1 MAKPQ
6 SALSRSARRVT
17 YGLLGAATLLLAPA
31 ALADDERRHDDSRD
45 EGDRDSDDERD
56 DSTTNIALDF
66 DFGAALDQPGT
77 KSGGGGALRIG
88 QELDLFLISLTPEI
102 GGSYHAFGG
111 DDETRIYGAFV
122 GGRLAIGKI
131 IEPSIFAHAGVARVQ
146 GFESRTAPTLDGGL
160 ALDFTLLPLIDLG
173 VHGAYNVMFP
183 RQDGSALEF
192 VTLGA
197 HAVLVL

>member
-1 MAKPQ
+1 MATPYP
-6 SALSRSARRVT
+6 SFVLRASC
-17 YGLLGAATLLLAPA
+17 GLFSAATLLIAPA
-31 ALADDERRHDDSRD
+31 VLADDEGHYSDSRD
-45 EGDRDSDDERD
+45 EGDRDESDGRD
-56 DSTTNIALDF
+56 DSNTNIALDF
-66 DFGAALDQPGT
+66 DFGAALDQAGT

-88 QELDLFLISLTPEI
+88 QELDLFLISLTPEL

-111 DDETRIYGAFV
+111 DDETRIYKGFL

-131 IEPSIFAHAGVARVQ
+131 VEPSIFAHAGVARVQ

-173 VHGAYNVMFP
+173 VHGAYNVILP
-183 RQDGSALEF
+183 RDDGSSLEF

-197 HAVLVL
+197 HAALVL

>member
-6 SALSRSARRVT
+6 LALFRSARRVT

-31 ALADDERRHDDSRD
+31 AFADDEKGYDDGRD
-45 EGDRDSDDERD
+45 EGDRD

-66 DFGAALDQPGT
+66 DSGAALDQPGT

-88 QELDLFLISLTPEI
+88 QELDLFLISLTPEV

-111 DDETRIYGAFV
+111 DDETRIYGGFV

-146 GFESRTAPTLDGGL
+146 GFGSRTAPTLDGGL

-173 VHGAYNVMFP
+173 VHGAYNVIFP
-183 RQDGSALEF
+183 REDGSSLEF

-197 HAVLVL
+197 HAALVL

>member
-1 MAKPQ
+1 MATPQ
-6 SALSRSARRVT
+6 LPLSRSARRVAC
-17 YGLLGAATLLLAPA
+17 GLLGAASLLIAPA
-31 ALADDERRHDDSRD
+31 VLADTERSYDDSRD

-56 DSTTNIALDF
+56 DSTTNIAVDF
-66 DFGAALDQPGT
+66 DFGAALDEPGT

-88 QELDLFLISLTPEI
+88 QELDLFLISLTPEV

-111 DDETRIYGAFV
+111 DDETRIYGGFL
-122 GGRLAIGKI
+122 GGRLAVGKI
-131 IEPSIFAHAGVARVQ
+131 IEPAIFAHAGVAHVR

-183 RQDGSALEF
+183 RDDGSSLEF

-197 HAVLVL
+197 HAALVL

>member
-1 MAKPQ
+1 MGCMATPYP
-6 SALSRSARRVT
+6 SFVLRASC
-17 YGLLGAATLLLAPA
+17 GLFSAATLLIAPA
-31 ALADDERRHDDSRD
+31 VLADDEGHYSDSRD
-45 EGDRDSDDERD
+45 EGDRDESDERD
-56 DSTTNIALDF
+56 DSNTNIALDF
-66 DFGAALDQPGT
+66 DFGAALDQAGT

-88 QELDLFLISLTPEI
+88 QELDLFLISLTPEL

-111 DDETRIYGAFV
+111 DDETRIYKGFL

-131 IEPSIFAHAGVARVQ
+131 VEPSIFAHAGVARVQ

-173 VHGAYNVMFP
+173 VHGAYNVILP
-183 RQDGSALEF
+183 RDDDSSLEF

-197 HAVLVL
+197 HAALVL

>member
-6 SALSRSARRVT
+6 SALSRSARHVT
-17 YGLLGAATLLLAPA
+17 CGLLGAATLLLAPA
-31 ALADDERRHDDSRD
+31 AFADDEKSYDGGRD
-45 EGDRDSDDERD
+45 EGDRDSDERD
-56 DSTTNIALDF
+56 DSTTNIALDL

-88 QELDLFLISLTPEI
+88 QELDLFLISLTPEV

-111 DDETRIYGAFV
+111 DDETRTYGGFV

-173 VHGAYNVMFP
+173 VHGAYNVIFP
-183 RQDGSALEF
+183 REDGSSLEF

-197 HAVLVL
+197 HAALVL

>member
-1 MAKPQ
+1 MATPYP
-6 SALSRSARRVT
+6 SFVLRASC
-17 YGLLGAATLLLAPA
+17 GLFSAATLLIAPA
-31 ALADDERRHDDSRD
+31 VLADDEGHYSDSRD
-45 EGDRDSDDERD
+45 EGDRDESDERD
-56 DSTTNIALDF
+56 DSNTNIALDF
-66 DFGAALDQPGT
+66 DFGAALDQAGT

-88 QELDLFLISLTPEI
+88 QELDLFLISLTPEL

-111 DDETRIYGAFV
+111 DDETRIYKGFL

-131 IEPSIFAHAGVARVQ
+131 VEPSIFAHAGVARVQ

-173 VHGAYNVMFP
+173 VHGAYNVILP
-183 RQDGSALEF
+183 RDDGSSLEF

-197 HAVLVL
+197 HAALVL